1 MTWTDIVNDELTF
14 IIPDGMLIHL
24 ETWISSAAGREVSGV
39 GIMEKD
45 SEAKTFT
52 LKKCWLMA
60 AGSVAYTE
68 IPGAKMVKLIKE
80 GVRPDQLKV
89 WWHRHPVGN
98 GIPGPHNWSGTD
110 NNTIR
115 NEPFGIDPSMVKWLL
130 SIVRTPRGWVARYDS
145 HETKKTIHMSVN
157 TRISPKEHAATA
169 NLIEQHAQAEMQ
181 ANMSQNSG
189 QQVSLPRKRKHQ
201 YFKPRPESDDSDR
214 PKFGGWGEEDQAETD
229 DGYVFKQLGL
239 KKGMPEKNI
248 SPVPIPGGVENM
260 LKQVGWSRKTYLA
273 VAADLRYEQP
283 EFVAFD
289 HKVTLVAIRRLNLIT
304 QTELA
309 QVHQR
314 IQEKVDG
321 EHPEYLALIR
331 NWDLGDL

>member
-1 MTWTDIVNDELTF
+1 MTGNYQHEDDPTEASTAQPSYWEDIVDKELTF
-14 IIPDGMLIHL
+14 IIPDGLLIHL

-45 SEAKTFT
+45 PEAKTFT
-52 LKKCWLMA
+52 LRKCWLMA

-68 IPGAKMVKLIKE
+68 IPGAKMMKLIKE

-145 HETKKTIHMSVN
+145 HEAKKTIHMSVN
-157 TRISPKEHAATA
+157 TRISPKEYEATA
-169 NLIEQHAQAEMQ
+169 SLVEQHSQAEMK

-189 QQVSLPRKRKHQ
+189 QQVSLPRKRKHK
-201 YFKPRPESDDSDR
+201 YFKPQSESN
-214 PKFGGWGEEDQAETD
+214 
-229 DGYVFKQLGL
+229 DGDVFKQLGL
-239 KKGMPEKNI
+239 EKGIPEQNV
-248 SPVPIPGGVENM
+248 SPVPIPGGIENM
-260 LKQVGWSRKTYLA
+260 LKVTGWSRKKFLA
-273 VAADLRYEQP
+273 VSADLKYERA

-289 HKVTLVAIRRLNLIT
+289 HEVTLADMRKLQLMT
-304 QTELA
+304 QEELE
-309 QVHQR
+309 QILLR
-314 IQEKVDG
+314 IQEGVDG
-321 EHPEYLALIR
+321 EHPEYLALIQ
-331 NWDLGDL
+331 NWDLVDM